1 MATMNSFGNHVLAA
15 NVTFNGGTMNIG
27 SDSTDNAINIGI
39 AANAGR
45 IITIGSYTGTSS
57 TALFGGSSGVSLGT
71 TGGPISILAGTG
83 LISVGSDSSTG
94 AISIGAPASS
104 RVITIGNIFGT
115 TSVNTNAGS
124 GGVNITT
131 TNSTFQVNTGTGAI
145 NIGTDAVAKTTT
157 IGTTTTTS
165 TLAEQCGTGGFTLAS
180 ATGTLIKATSTGYV
194 TKPLTCAFSAY
205 NSTQRSNFTGDGT
218 YSTVIFDTV
227 VYDQASNYNNG
238 TYTFTAPVT
247 GKYSFSMGLFL
258 TGLTALHTV
267 VAANIITT
275 AYVYSCI
282 QMTGATT
289 RTANTYLLTNGTIMA
304 SMTAGDTATV
314 AVAVYNGTK
323 VVNILGAA
331 GFYTY
336 FMGRLVC

>member
-15 NVTFNGGTMNIG
+15 NATFNGGTMNIG
-27 SDSTDNAINIGI
+27 SDAVDNAINIGT

-45 IITIGSYTGTSS
+45 TVT
-57 TALFGGSSGVSLGT
+57 
-71 TGGPISILAGTG
+71 
-83 LISVGSDSSTG
+83 VGNVTG
-94 AISIGAPASS
+94 ASA
-104 RVITIGNIFGT
+104 
-115 TSVNTNAGS
+115 VN
-124 GGVNITT
+124 
-131 TNSTFQVNTGTGAI
+131 VNTGTAGTTYTTTNGI
-145 NIGTDAVAKTTT
+145 FTLNTGTGTISIGTDAAAKTIN

-165 TLAEQCGTGGFTLAS
+165 TLAEKCGTGGYTLAS

-289 RTANTYLLTNGTIMA
+289 RTADTYLLTNGTIMA